1 MWTPFDNDLNVFHK
15 SYCENQKNYGGNMGV
30 LSQPATPPPENAYT
44 VSCIPWISFRHF
56 AVHSHENKSYYFPSV
71 EAGKIYIS
79 HEKAYEKEL
88 LPLSITCHH
97 AVTDGYHVDR
107 FLKDLEMEIEKL
119 RMGL

>member
-1 MWTPFDNDLNVFHK
+1 M
-15 SYCENQKNYGGNMGV
+15 
-30 LSQPATPPPENAYT
+30 
-44 VSCIPWISFRHF
+44 
-56 AVHSHENKSYYFPSV
+56 

-88 LPLSITCHH
+88 LPASITCHH